1 MAFSDSRQI
10 TFVQLVTESYLDI
23 FAMPKNPKTA
33 RNSYAVRALQNTNV
47 IFFSN
52 NISSFLSHLQSR
64 FFSINSKYLNSTVCF
79 AD

>member
-47 IFFSN
+47 IFFQI
-52 NISSFLSHLQSR
+52 ISLHS
-64 FFSINSKYLNSTVCF
+64 
-79 AD
+79 